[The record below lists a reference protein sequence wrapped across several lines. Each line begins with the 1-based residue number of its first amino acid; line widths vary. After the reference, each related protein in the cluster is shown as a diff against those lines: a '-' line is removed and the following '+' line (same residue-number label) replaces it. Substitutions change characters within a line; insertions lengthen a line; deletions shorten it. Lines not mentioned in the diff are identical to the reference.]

1 MEEMSDPVFLSV
13 ACCLQLFALDFT
25 LFLGDEVLSSHTL
38 IVNLPNGVMWLN
50 TQTQLLY
57 LSTLFLSF
65 CFTMPCKAYEPHEQP
80 IPFKSRN

>member
-38 IVNLPNGVMWLN
+38 IVNLPNGVM
-50 TQTQLLY
+50 
-57 LSTLFLSF
+57 
-65 CFTMPCKAYEPHEQP
+65 
-80 IPFKSRN
+80 